1 MRSLDPALLAALRIR
16 ESAILVAE
24 AVVTVA
30 KALTDPGD
38 SRPWQE
44 KIESC
49 FVDDGER
56 LERIISSVVEEFG
69 GVEEVKTWLENFN
82 GDSYRKFAEKLLG
95 AARYRLL
102 IQAFQEDAAVL
113 ALAVRRG
120 VRALMPFAIAW
131 GDALSLV
138 SKNQIKPAS
147 RAQFLAFNAVDMV
160 LGLDAFLGEKVLS
173 SLPMARATGGGADLE
188 EWKKE
193 ESDDL
198 VAKFRKLV
206 TESSMRRVERA
217 NSSLVRKIRG
227 ARDAL
232 TYSEDG
238 VSQAANSLIEL
249 IDRIMREAFPPSVV
263 LAWVDTNFP
272 DEPETTHIQDGV
284 RKPTK
289 RAESLCFIYGGEP
302 VLPREPTQFDDGTGP
317 SPLHDVLARVLV
329 SARNKLQ
336 KMKHFDSGSPE
347 EREQIGAVLSALE
360 GALML
365 GLAIGGVSAD
375 KTHLPELPA
384 A

>member
-1 MRSLDPALLAALRIR
+1 MATLRIK
-16 ESAILVAE
+16 ESAILVTE
-24 AVVTVA
+24 AMVRVA
-30 KALTDPGD
+30 KALTDPSD
-38 SRPWQE
+38 LRPWQE

-49 FVDDGER
+49 FGDDES
-56 LERIISSVVEEFG
+56 LERVMSAVVEEFG
-69 GVEEVKTWLENFN
+69 GAEKTKSWLENFN
-82 GDSYRKFAEKLLG
+82 GESYQKFVEKLLG

-102 IQAFQEDAAVL
+102 IQAFKEDAAVL
-113 ALAVRRG
+113 AMAVRRG
-120 VRALMPFAIAW
+120 VRALLPFAIAW
-131 GDALSLV
+131 GDAVSLV
-138 SKNQIKPAS
+138 SKSQIKPTS
-147 RAQFLAFNAVDMV
+147 RAQVLAFNAVDMV
-160 LGLDAFLGEKVLS
+160 VSFDTFLGEKILP
-173 SLPMARATGGGADLE
+173 SLPMVKAMGDGVDLE
-188 EWKKE
+188 AWKKE
-193 ESDDL
+193 ESVDL
-198 VAKFRKLV
+198 VARFRKMV

-249 IDRIMREAFPPSVV
+249 IDRIMREAFPPSAV
-263 LAWVDTNFP
+263 LAWVDANLP

-289 RAESLCFIYGGEP
+289 RAESLCFVYGGEA
-302 VLPREPTQFDDGTGP
+302 VLPREPSQFDDGIGP
-317 SPLHDVLARVLV
+317 SPFHDVLARVLV

-365 GLAIGGVSAD
+365 GIALGGVSAD
-375 KTHLPELPA
+375 TTRPPELPA